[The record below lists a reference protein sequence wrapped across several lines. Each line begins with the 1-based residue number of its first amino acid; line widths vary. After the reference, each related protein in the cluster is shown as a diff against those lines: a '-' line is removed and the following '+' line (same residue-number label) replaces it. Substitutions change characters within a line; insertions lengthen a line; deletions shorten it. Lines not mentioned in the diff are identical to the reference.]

1 MFEKEANEY
10 AMLNARQYIHNES
23 IGFCTSEEE
32 VRQAY
37 QKGAEFGYNKCDDQL
52 TKAKEIIREYMRFE
66 PMIGTCS
73 FYSEEYEK
81 TKKKA
86 EQFLNSE
93 VEK

>member
-1 MFEKEANEY
+1 MFEKEAEEFVDSKKSFW
-10 AMLNARQYIHNES
+10 RQGRTCIDS
-23 IGFCTSEEE
+23 

-37 QKGAEFGYNKCDDQL
+37 QKGAEFGYNKCGEQL
-52 TKAKEIIREYMRFE
+52 IKAKEIIREYMRFE

>member
-1 MFEKEANEY
+1 MTDEE
-10 AMLNARQYIHNES
+10 NAIIYIVQKYNIPKVFPHNES
-23 IGFCTSEEE
+23 SE
-32 VRQAY
+32 Y
-37 QKGAEFGYNKCDDQL
+37 QEIIHLHYEDQYQCYL
-52 TKAKEIIREYMRFE
+52 AVLKAKEIIREYMRFE